1 MRIAVVGDTH
11 AKIEKIKKEL
21 EKLKPDYMLFTG
33 DYFPDA
39 KRLAHHL
46 ALDYSAVTGN
56 CDPRSSA
63 GEEQVLELAGKRFYI
78 VHGHQYGVK
87 RSLNSLYYRGQ
98 ELGANAVI
106 FGHTHVPC
114 CEKIDDMWLINPG
127 SPSHPRLGKKGSY
140 VFAEITNGILL
151 PQIIYL

>member
-11 AKIEKIKKEL
+11 GKIEKIKKEL
-21 EKLKPDYMLFTG
+21 EKLKPEYLIFTG
-33 DYFPDA
+33 DYFADA

-46 ALDYSAVTGN
+46 ELNYSGVTGN
-56 CDPRSSA
+56 CDPRSSIPQ
-63 GEEQVLELAGKRFYI
+63 EQVLELAGKRFYI

-87 RSLNSLYYRGQ
+87 RSLNSLYFRGQ
-98 ELGANAVI
+98 ELGADVVI

-114 CEKIDDMWLINPG
+114 CEKVGDMWLINPG
-127 SPSHPRLGKKGSY
+127 SPSLPRLGKEGSY
-140 VFAEITNGILL
+140 IFMGISNNSLI

>member
-21 EKLKPDYMLFTG
+21 ERLKPEYLLFTG
-33 DYFPDA
+33 DHLADA

-46 ALDYSAVTGN
+46 ALDYSGVSGN
-56 CDPRSSA
+56 CDPGSSTSQ
-63 GEEQVLELAGKRFYI
+63 EQVLELLGKRFYL

-87 RSLNSLYYRGQ
+87 RSLNSLYYRAQ
-98 ELGANAVI
+98 ELAADAVV
-106 FGHTHVPC
+106 FGHTHIPC
-114 CEKIDDMWLINPG
+114 CEKLNDMWLLNPG
-127 SPSHPRLGKKGSY
+127 SPSLPRLGKKGSY
-140 VFAEITNGILL
+140 ILIEIDNNLFI